1 MTSRRLGWAVLLA
14 ALVCSAPAPAAA
26 PDDAQR
32 AYAAGRFEEARRL
45 WEPRAEA
52 GDTEAQFGLGLLS
65 DIGQGAARDPA
76 SAYRWYRR
84 AAEAGMAE
92 AQFNVAV
99 MHDRGAGGPR
109 DVAAAALWYGRA
121 AARGNSRAQF
131 NLAQLYAAGQGLPRN
146 LDQAEVWYEAAASSV
161 PAAADKLAALR
172 RSGRPGTPAR
182 TGGTPVQPQPAAPA
196 DGSSVGRPTG
206 PAAVELVWNAP
217 VQPVQAR
224 FFVQLLALDAAGP
237 REVFAT
243 YLDESAALAPLPP
256 DRVPGRYAWR
266 VYAVNRDLTHYAA
279 SAWSRFSVQAAGAG
293 SPPSTAMAP

>member
-1 MTSRRLGWAVLLA
+1 MTSRRLGWGVLLA
-14 ALVCSAPAPAAA
+14 VLVGGAPAPAAT

-52 GDTEAQFGLGLLS
+52 GDAEAQFGLGLLF
-65 DIGQGAARDPA
+65 DIGQGVAQDPA

-99 MHDRGAGGPR
+99 MHDTGEGRPR
-109 DVAAAALWYGRA
+109 DPAAAALWYSRA
-121 AARGNSRAQF
+121 AAHGNRRAQF

-172 RSGRPGTPAR
+172 RSGRPGGPAR
-182 TGGTPVQPQPAAPA
+182 VGALPVQPQPTAPP
-196 DGSSVGRPTG
+196 DGSSVRRPAG

-217 VQPVQAR
+217 AQPVQAR
-224 FFVQLLALDAAGP
+224 FFVQLLAFDVTGP
-237 REVFAT
+237 REVFAA
-243 YLDESAALAPLPP
+243 YLDESAALAPL

-266 VYAVNRDLTHYAA
+266 VYAVNRDFTHYAA
-279 SAWSRFSVQAAGAG
+279 SAWNSFSVQVADVAEQ
-293 SPPSTAMAP
+293 PPSAAPP